1 MDAGENP
8 EYLYQTTPIYNVT
21 TQKDHSAAADA
32 MFCPTRHQSNI
43 DFLISHFPP
52 GRERETFPPSA
63 LPRPS
68 EQRVSGPNVRH
79 HPVDKASNPAITYI
93 FKNKMEDSVEDSLRQ
108 IKTGYWPVLPCQEEN
123 PYIRTLISKL
133 HLLPHPEGGYYAE
146 TDRSLQ
152 RVPNPFR
159 ESADDKDTTRSA
171 STVIYYLLTPVTPLG
186 VFHRNRGR
194 TVHTWHHGHGRYVII
209 HADEVEGSGAAT
221 AKARIETFEVGPDI
235 ARGQR
240 MQWIVEGGGNIKQAS
255 C

>member
-1 MDAGENP
+1 
-8 EYLYQTTPIYNVT
+8 
-21 TQKDHSAAADA
+21 
-32 MFCPTRHQSNI
+32 
-43 DFLISHFPP
+43 
-52 GRERETFPPSA
+52 
-63 LPRPS
+63 
-68 EQRVSGPNVRH
+68 
-79 HPVDKASNPAITYI
+79 
-93 FKNKMEDSVEDSLRQ
+93 MEESVEESLRQ
-108 IKTGYWPVLPCQEEN
+108 IKTGYWPVLPCQEES

-209 HADEVEGSGAAT
+209 HADEVEESGAAT
-221 AKARIETFEVGPDI
+221 TKARIETFEVGPDI

-240 MQWIVEGGGNIKQAS
+240 MQWIVEGGNIRRAS